1 MRQHNTHEE
10 MDVRTTRRLAFAAPA
25 DAPISGINTTPL
37 IDVLLVLLIMFILT
51 IPVASHSVKIR
62 LPGPG
67 TAADDKPVVHRLA
80 LLPTGAM
87 LWDGAPLADRDL
99 APRLAAFRAAAPDGV
114 LEMQPE
120 GELRYERFDSV
131 LATVKRAGIEKLG
144 FVGNERFA
152 DAIKR

>member
-1 MRQHNTHEE
+1 MRK
-10 MDVRTTRRLAFAAPA
+10 TRRLAFAAPA

-67 TAADDKPVVHRLA
+67 TPADDKPVTHRLA
-80 LLPTGAM
+80 ILPSGAL
-87 LWDGAPLADRDL
+87 LWDGAALADADL
-99 APRLAAFRAAAPDGV
+99 SARLAGFRAAAPDGV

-120 GELRYERFDSV
+120 GDLRYERFDSV
-131 LATVKRAGIEKLG
+131 LATVKRSGIDKLG

-152 DAIKR
+152 DAIQR